1 MIEVTKR
8 YSFSASHRLHSASFS
23 EAENSEVFGKC
34 NNPFGHGHNY
44 EVFVTARGPLDCKTG
59 RAFAPDILD
68 KLVSTHVLAAY
79 DHKYMNTE
87 VPEFAVPEF
96 AVPEFAHL
104 VPTTENVAL
113 AIAKRLQDHWA
124 EAFPAGLP
132 RLRKILIRETDRNI
146 FELTL

>member
-87 VPEFAVPEF
+87 VPEFA
-96 AVPEFAHL
+96 HL

>member
-59 RAFAPDILD
+59 RAFAPEILD

-87 VPEFAVPEF
+87 
-96 AVPEFAHL
+96 VPEFAHL

>member
-1 MIEVTKR
+1 VIEVTKR

-87 VPEFAVPEF
+87 VPEFA
-96 AVPEFAHL
+96 HL

>member
-59 RAFAPDILD
+59 RAFAPDVLD

-87 VPEFAVPEF
+87 
-96 AVPEFAHL
+96 VPEFAHL